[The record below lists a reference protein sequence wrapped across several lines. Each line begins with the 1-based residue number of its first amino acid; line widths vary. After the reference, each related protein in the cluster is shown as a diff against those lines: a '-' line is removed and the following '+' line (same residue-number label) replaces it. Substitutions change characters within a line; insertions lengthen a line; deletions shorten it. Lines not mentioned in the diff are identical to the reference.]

1 MKMMKEMI
9 INSIKNKIN
18 WFLLGKDKIINYWI
32 KKMDIID
39 GDIIIVL
46 NIIFIE
52 RLEILVW
59 FMIGRS
65 VMIWKRDDL
74 FVFDY

>member
-9 INSIKNKIN
+9 IYSIKNKIN

>member
-1 MKMMKEMI
+1 
-9 INSIKNKIN
+9 
-18 WFLLGKDKIINYWI
+18 
-32 KKMDIID
+32 MDIID